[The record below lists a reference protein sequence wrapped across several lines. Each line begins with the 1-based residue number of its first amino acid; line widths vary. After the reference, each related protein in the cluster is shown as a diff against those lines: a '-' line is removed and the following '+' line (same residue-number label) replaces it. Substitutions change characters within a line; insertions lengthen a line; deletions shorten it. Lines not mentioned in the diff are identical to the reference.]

1 MTLMLMARRYTPV
14 PINDSI
20 WLAGGSL
27 AVGCG
32 NQVYLFSR
40 YLDRGTPES
49 APAPSIRGRGAGQGN
64 GPENADDDDV
74 EDVFEL
80 VASHNGPVLDYHPT
94 MLAQCLLWSEYGSE
108 ASMNSSTG

>member
-1 MTLMLMARRYTPV
+1 M

-40 YLDRGTPES
+40 YLERDSPVPTPKSSVKEGKGT
-49 APAPSIRGRGAGQGN
+49 RT
-64 GPENADDDDV
+64 DDDEV
-74 EDVFEL
+74 QDVFEL

-94 MLAQCLLWSEYGSE
+94 LLAQCLLWSES
-108 ASMNSSTG
+108 